1 MKNILLLFAILLVSV
16 VNAQTLNFSCV
27 TIEDCS
33 DLVTEKFNSA
43 LGTINNEGAYA
54 IRIPKTYV
62 DKYAVGETITAES
75 LADANTID
83 VLYGGV
89 VYTASYYSGFGHS
102 DDNYFYRQDA
112 LGAIWAGNGVTTDY
126 ATPVEVSVGTGV
138 NCVDETTPVKGMWA
152 SWWSGTNTD
161 FYFPT
166 FVTKHTDKY
175 LHVGGRYYA
184 MPDDGFFYDGSQ
196 VFSLPFNLG
205 GVPPSDFEMVT
216 GDDIPA
222 TQKAFITDVI
232 TTNYEAPGTQAGESP
247 LYHIRPDDVLDQRSG
262 DYWQLVGDNKAIQS
276 SDFQGFKNTFYSYD
290 VFETG
295 SGLRQFLVSRNAPI
309 PAVNAG
315 IEYTEAFSS
324 LPDDING
331 VYSHTQADGVTDNT
345 FFEMDEDWLEGDL
358 FNRRIWLEFNN
369 RYFELIPG
377 FSKLLENGKYRVAIR
392 GNAYPSG
399 STNVRITA
407 SPNESTKTQMVL
419 ARPTLITGTD
429 GSLGRMQLTLIEAA
443 DTSKID
449 GAVWQYS
456 DNVASNDYYQS
467 ASGNMINGNVSFVN
481 IFIPYTRPQLDG
493 EASWYYVSE
502 ANPSG
507 LKGSLAGYSGAPIA
521 IAHFSHTNNAG
532 HSHADTRLEPLTR
545 EVTWGLQ
552 HKNYLKIGNR
562 WIYMDS
568 GFDRS
573 FDDFG
578 NNEQRFVVQGYFLDE
593 VERYENNENYDES
606 KKAYYVMGRDMVPVA
621 DVALTHYAVFDH
633 DRDDNSNTFTVESN
647 NSPGIP
653 DWWNLKHD
661 AIWGDNDNLNNVL
674 YFQHV
679 YRPEWGSFPADT
691 AHKGVAY
698 FNRTDDKDGVKF
710 FDDNDCGGGQLDLGD
725 DAWLYY
731 SRNPWN
737 PAINDRNSCIPA
749 DWYPKL

>member
-1 MKNILLLFAILLVSV
+1 MKNILLLFAILLAGV
-16 VNAQTLNFSCV
+16 VNAQNFSFRCV
-27 TIEDCS
+27 DIETCEG
-33 DLVTEKFNSA
+33 LVTETFSSG
-43 LGTINNEGAYA
+43 LGTATNNEGYA
-54 IRIPKTYV
+54 ISIPKATAI
-62 DKYAVGETITAES
+62 KYADGPVITAES
-75 LADANTID
+75 LANANTID
-83 VLYGGV
+83 ISYKGV
-89 VYTASYYSGFGHS
+89 VYTVGFFSGFGF
-102 DDNYFYRQDA
+102 DTYYYRNDT
-112 LGAIWAGNGVTTDY
+112 LGALLVAEG
-126 ATPVEVSVGTGV
+126 VGTDFNTPFNLDIGPGIH
-138 NCVDETTPVKGMWA
+138 CVDETTPVKGIVP
-152 SWWSGTNTD
+152 SWWSGNTTD
-161 FYFPT
+161 FRFPT
-166 FVTKHTDKY
+166 FVTKHDNKY
-175 LHVGGRYYA
+175 LHVGGRYYE
-184 MPDDGFFYDGSQ
+184 MNGNGFPYGGGQ
-196 VFSLPFNLG
+196 VFQLPFNIG
-205 GVPPSDFEMVT
+205 EVVAPGDYEMVT
-216 GDDIPA
+216 YDDI
-222 TQKAFITDVI
+222 TFSQRSLITDVI
-232 TTNYEAPGTQAGESP
+232 TTHYDAPGTQAGESV

-290 VFETG
+290 VFEAG
-295 SGLRQFLVSRNAPI
+295 SGVRTFLVARNAP
-309 PAVNAG
+309 PAAVVAG

-377 FSKLLENGKYRVAIR
+377 FSKLLPNGKYRVAFR
-392 GNAYPSG
+392 GIAYPSG

-429 GSLGRMQLTLIEAA
+429 GSLGRMQLTLVEAA

-456 DNVASNDYYQS
+456 DNIASNDYYQS

-493 EASWYYVSE
+493 ETSWYYVSE

-507 LKGSLAGYSGAPIA
+507 LKGSLAGYSGAPVA
-521 IAHFSHTNNAG
+521 IAHFSHTDNAG

-633 DRDDNSNTFTVESN
+633 QRDDNSNTFTVESN

-653 DWWNLKHD
+653 NWWDLKHD

-710 FDDNDCGGGQLDLGD
+710 FDDNDCGGGELDLGD

-749 DWYPKL
+749 DWYPKQ

>member
-1 MKNILLLFAILLVSV
+1 MKNILLLFAILLAGV
-16 VNAQTLNFSCV
+16 VNAQNFSFRCV
-27 TIEDCS
+27 DIETCEG
-33 DLVTEKFNSA
+33 LVTETFTSG
-43 LGTINNEGAYA
+43 LGTATNNEGYA
-54 IRIPKTYV
+54 VSIPKATAI
-62 DKYAVGETITAES
+62 KYANGPAITAES
-75 LADANTID
+75 LANANTID
-83 VLYGGV
+83 ISYKGV
-89 VYTASYYSGFGHS
+89 VYTAGFFSGFGF
-102 DDNYFYRQDA
+102 DTYYYRNDT
-112 LGAIWAGNGVTTDY
+112 LGALLVADG
-126 ATPVEVSVGTGV
+126 VGTDFNTPFNLDIGPGIH
-138 NCVDETTPVKGMWA
+138 CVDETTPVKGIVP
-152 SWWSGTNTD
+152 SWWSGNTTD
-161 FYFPT
+161 FRFPT
-166 FVTKHTDKY
+166 FVTKHDNKY
-175 LHVGGRYYA
+175 LHVGGRYYE
-184 MPDDGFFYDGSQ
+184 MPGNGFPYGGGQ
-196 VFSLPFNLG
+196 VFQLPFNIG
-205 GVPPSDFEMVT
+205 EVVAPGDYEMVT
-216 GDDIPA
+216 YDDI
-222 TQKAFITDVI
+222 TFSQRSLITDVI
-232 TTNYEAPGTQAGESP
+232 TTHYDAPGTQAGESV

-290 VFETG
+290 VFEAG
-295 SGLRQFLVSRNAPI
+295 SGVRTFLVARNAP
-309 PAVNAG
+309 PAAVVAG

-377 FSKLLENGKYRVAIR
+377 FSKLLPNGKYRVAFR
-392 GNAYPSG
+392 GIAYPSG

-429 GSLGRMQLTLIEAA
+429 GSLGRMQLTLVEAA

-456 DNVASNDYYQS
+456 DNIASNNYYQS

-521 IAHFSHTNNAG
+521 IAHFSHTDNAG

-633 DRDDNSNTFTVESN
+633 QRDDNSNTFTVESN

-710 FDDNDCGGGQLDLGD
+710 FDDNDCGGGELDLGD